1 MQYEGDLNIKENNK
15 KTKDRQIQLEKE
27 YFEEL
32 NRFADS
38 NLSLS
43 FYFWL
48 ESISEFSDKELYIK
62 KFVSPDFAFL
72 ETLSVEKIYTLLLI
86 VLHGKISVDLHA
98 SVCNQST
105 QKSLKVLTILKE
117 DSIIVL
123 KGEHYMLN
131 GILYRHVIQLLK
143 NKNLIH

>member
-62 KFVSPDFAFL
+62 NFVSPVFAFL
-72 ETLSVEKIYTLLLI
+72 EICPIKLTLSVALDKIGIASTVLL
-86 VLHGKISVDLHA
+86 GW
-98 SVCNQST
+98 
-105 QKSLKVLTILKE
+105 
-117 DSIIVL
+117 
-123 KGEHYMLN
+123 
-131 GILYRHVIQLLK
+131 LL
-143 NKNLIH
+143 